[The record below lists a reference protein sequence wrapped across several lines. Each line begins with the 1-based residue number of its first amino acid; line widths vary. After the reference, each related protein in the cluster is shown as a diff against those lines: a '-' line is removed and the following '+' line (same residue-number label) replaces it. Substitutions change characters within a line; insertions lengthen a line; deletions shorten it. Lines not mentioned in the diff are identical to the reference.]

1 MKMIVMAFGFLVS
14 AAAFGNGL
22 AEMDRTERCAAWVT
36 NAMHGATQFMRG
48 ASREVKYIP
57 RSALYDM
64 LSHSGGL
71 ARDKIYIL
79 ADEGYT
85 EDEREFLEKSTLFG
99 YDAMSSW
106 KSRNADLGPAR
117 NQWQR
122 SLMAMCL
129 EKYAI

>member
-1 MKMIVMAFGFLVS
+1 MKTIVMVFGLLVS
-14 AAAFGNGL
+14 TAVFGNGL
-22 AEMDRTERCAAWVT
+22 AEMNKTERCSAWVT

-48 ASREVKYIP
+48 ASREVQYIP
-57 RSALYDM
+57 RSTLFEM

-79 ADEGYT
+79 ADDGYT

-106 KSRNADLGPAR
+106 KSRNVGLGPAR
-117 NQWQR
+117 YQWQR

-129 EKYAI
+129 EKDAI